1 MRPKYPADVTA
12 AFLDLQEQPQLTAQT
27 LSCKGRVEPG
37 AAAPP
42 PFAAVLTEL
51 IETMFFASMATEE
64 GRLNPVGVVFAG
76 SLGDLE
82 LDEPAWDLVRFGSAV
97 AFDVEHVANLAS
109 ACAWPRSFLSVV
121 PLDGSLVIAGIA
133 TPHSRRSFELD
144 QLVRVVVPKP
154 GVVAVYRGEWEIVR
168 YERGAVRTW
177 MPKNRPQLDSIE
189 RTVLRDLAS
198 PHGRRVSKYLL
209 RIVEG
214 MVELGRGGLLVVL
227 GPGEGLP
234 QLFGEEGNPFDTEVK
249 RLDPALCLGSAI
261 LELSVSAARES
272 QPPSEPRQVDGKK
285 PAADGAARGPDH
297 RFKSSERLNRLLD
310 LIVRLT
316 TVDGAVVMDHG
327 LDVLAFGAKL
337 PPPRSIISEVYA
349 ATPDQRMDVSL
360 SLDARGTRH
369 RAAAAFVAGYPER
382 IAFIVSQDGNAATFQ
397 EIEGKVVY
405 WPL

>member
-12 AFLDLQEQPQLTAQT
+12 AFLELEGQSQLAGHPIV
-27 LSCKGRVEPG
+27 LRPR
-37 AAAPP
+37 AAAGAPNLSE
-42 PFAAVLTEL
+42 AVLTQL

-64 GRLNPVGVVFAG
+64 GRLNPVGLVFAG
-76 SLGDLE
+76 SPIEFESEG
-82 LDEPAWDLVRFGSAV
+82 PAWDLVRFGSTV
-97 AFDVEHVANLAS
+97 PFDVEHVANLAS

-121 PLDGSLVIAGIA
+121 PQDGSLVIAGIA
-133 TPHSRRSFELD
+133 TPHSRQSFDID

-154 GVVAVYRGEWEIVR
+154 GVVAVYRGEWEVVR

-177 MPKNRPQLDSIE
+177 MPKHRPQLDSIE
-189 RTVLRDLAS
+189 RTVFGEHAR
-198 PHGRRVSKYLL
+198 PIVRHVRNYLL
-209 RIVEG
+209 RMVEA
-214 MVELGRGGLLVVL
+214 MVELGRGGLLAIL

-249 RLDPALCLGSAI
+249 RLDPALCLGTAI
-261 LELSVSAARES
+261 LEIADVHRTY
-272 QPPSEPRQVDGKK
+272 PPDEPRKA
-285 PAADGAARGPDH
+285 PAAGAPDRSLPGPDRVH
-297 RFKSSERLNRLLD
+297 RLLD

-316 TVDGAVVMDHG
+316 TVDGAVVMSHT

-337 PPPRSIISEVYA
+337 PPSKGIISEIFA
-349 ATPDQRMDVSL
+349 ATPDQRMDASW

-382 IAFIVSQDGNAATFQ
+382 IAFIVSQDGLAATFQ

>member
-1 MRPKYPADVTA
+1 MRLKYPADVTA
-12 AFLDLQEQPQLTAQT
+12 AFLELQEQPQLTAQT
-27 LSCKGRVEPG
+27 LSCRGKVDPG
-37 AAAPP
+37 AAPP
-42 PFAAVLTEL
+42 PPFASVLTEL

-64 GRLNPVGVVFAG
+64 GRLNPVGIVFAG
-76 SLGDLE
+76 SLADFE
-82 LDEPAWDLVRFGSAV
+82 LDEPVWDLVRFGSPV

-109 ACAWPRSFLSVV
+109 ACPWPRSFLSVV
-121 PLDGSLVIAGIA
+121 PQGGALVIAGIA
-133 TPHSRRSFELD
+133 TPHSRRSFEVD

-189 RTVLRDLAS
+189 RTVLRDHAR

-214 MVELGRGGLLVVL
+214 MVELGRGGLLVAL

-234 QLFGEEGNPFDTEVK
+234 QLFGEEGNLLDTEVK

-261 LELSVSAARES
+261 FELSASAARES
-272 QPPSEPRQVDGKK
+272 QPPSEPRRADREK
-285 PAADGAARGPDH
+285 PAARWPARGPDH
-297 RFKSSERLNRLLD
+297 ALKSSERLNRLLD

-316 TVDGAVVMDHG
+316 TVDGAVVMSHA

-337 PPPRSIISEVYA
+337 PPPRAIISEVYA
-349 ATPDQRMDVSL
+349 ATPDQRMDASL

-369 RAAAAFVAGYPER
+369 RAAAAFVAGFPER
-382 IAFIVSQDGNAATFQ
+382 LAFIVSQDGNAATFQ

>member
-12 AFLDLQEQPQLTAQT
+12 AFLELQGQPPLAAQK
-27 LSCKGRVEPG
+27 LAPG
-37 AAAPP
+37 ARVAADEAPP
-42 PFAAVLTEL
+42 SFAAILTQL
-51 IETMFFASMATEE
+51 IETLFFASMATEE
-64 GRLNPVGVVFAG
+64 GRLNPIGVVFAERLAEFESG
-76 SLGDLE
+76 
-82 LDEPAWDLVRFGSAV
+82 EPAWDLVRFGSPV
-97 AFDVEHVANLAS
+97 AFDAEHLANLGPAS
-109 ACAWPRSFLSVV
+109 AWPRAFLAVV
-121 PLDGSLVIAGIA
+121 PLDGSLAVAGIA
-133 TPHSRRSFELD
+133 VPHGRPSFALD
-144 QLVRVVVPKP
+144 QLVRVVAPKP
-154 GVVAVYRGEWEIVR
+154 GVVAVYRGEWEVVR

-177 MPKNRPQLDSIE
+177 MPKNRPLLDSIE
-189 RTVLRDLAS
+189 RTVARDQASALARNVR
-198 PHGRRVSKYLL
+198 GYLL

-234 QLFGEEGNPFDTEVK
+234 QLFGEEGNQLDTEVK
-249 RLDPALCLGSAI
+249 RLAPALCLGSAI
-261 LELSVSAARES
+261 LDLAGAHETHLPDGPC
-272 QPPSEPRQVDGKK
+272 PPSRGRPAPRDSEHALQ
-285 PAADGAARGPDH
+285 R
-297 RFKSSERLNRLLD
+297 SERVSRLLE

-316 TVDGAVVMDHG
+316 TVDGAVVMSHA

-337 PPPRSIISEVYA
+337 PPPRAIISEVFA
-349 ATPDQRMDVSL
+349 ATPDQRMDASL

>member
-1 MRPKYPADVTA
+1 MRPKYPSDVTA
-12 AFLDLQEQPQLTAQT
+12 AFLELEAQSQLAAQRMAVSPT
-27 LSCKGRVEPG
+27 GAPG
-37 AAAPP
+37 APSVSAD
-42 PFAAVLTEL
+42 VLTQL

-64 GRLNPVGVVFAG
+64 GRLNPVGIVFTG
-76 SLGDLE
+76 SPADFEAEG
-82 LDEPAWDLVRFGSAV
+82 PAWDLVRFGSTM

-121 PLDGSLVIAGIA
+121 PQEGSLVIAGFA
-133 TPHSRRSFELD
+133 TPHSRQSVDIDR
-144 QLVRVVVPKP
+144 LVRVVVPKP
-154 GVVAVYRGEWEIVR
+154 GVVAVYRGEWEVVR
-168 YERGAVRTW
+168 YERGALRTW
-177 MPKNRPQLDSIE
+177 MPKHRPQLDSIE
-189 RTVLRDLAS
+189 RTVFGEHARPLA
-198 PHGRRVSKYLL
+198 RQVRNYLL
-209 RIVEG
+209 RIVEA
-214 MVELGRGGLLVVL
+214 MVELGRGGLLAVL

-261 LELSVSAARES
+261 LDIAAAHRASLPDAPQQAPGKAHACAPDRSATGHDRVS
-272 QPPSEPRQVDGKK
+272 
-285 PAADGAARGPDH
+285 
-297 RFKSSERLNRLLD
+297 RLLD

-316 TVDGAVVMDHG
+316 TVDGAVVMSHT

-337 PPPRSIISEVYA
+337 PPGKQIISEIFA
-349 ATPDQRMDVSL
+349 ATPDQRMDANW

-382 IAFIVSQDGNAATFQ
+382 IAFIVSQDGLAATFQ

>member
-1 MRPKYPADVTA
+1 MRLKYPADVTA
-12 AFLDLQEQPQLTAQT
+12 AFLELQEQPELTAQK
-27 LSCKGRVEPG
+27 LAWSVRVDPG
-37 AAAPP
+37 AASPP
-42 PFAAVLTEL
+42 PFATVLTEL

-64 GRLNPVGVVFAG
+64 GRLNPVGIVFAG
-76 SLGDLE
+76 SLADLE
-82 LDEPAWDLVRFGSAV
+82 LDEPAWDLVRFGSAM

-133 TPHSRRSFELD
+133 TPHGRRSFDSD

-177 MPKNRPQLDSIE
+177 MSKSRPQLDSIA
-189 RTVLRDLAS
+189 RIVLGD
-198 PHGRRVSKYLL
+198 HGRPLVRQVRSYLL
-209 RIVEG
+209 RIVDG
-214 MVELGRGGLLVVL
+214 MVELGRGGLLVAL

-234 QLFGEEGNPFDTEVK
+234 QLFGEGNQLDTEVK
-249 RLDPALCLGSAI
+249 RLEPALCLGSAI
-261 LELSVSAARES
+261 RDIHES
-272 QPPSEPRQVDGKK
+272 HPPSERQKAHAK
-285 PAADGAARGPDH
+285 QPAAHGQARGPDNAI
-297 RFKSSERLNRLLD
+297 KSSERINRLLD

-316 TVDGAVVMDHG
+316 TVDGAVVMSHA

-337 PPPRSIISEVYA
+337 PPPRAIISEVFA
-349 ATPDQRMDVSL
+349 ATPDQRMDASL

-369 RAAAAFVAGYPER
+369 RAAAGFVAGYPER

>member
-1 MRPKYPADVTA
+1 MRLKYPADVTA
-12 AFLDLQEQPQLTAQT
+12 AFLELQEQPDLTAQK
-27 LSCKGRVEPG
+27 LSCRTKVDPG
-37 AAAPP
+37 AAPP
-42 PFAAVLTEL
+42 PPFASILTEL

-64 GRLNPVGVVFAG
+64 GRLNPVGIVFAG
-76 SLGDLE
+76 SLADLE
-82 LDEPAWDLVRFGSAV
+82 LDEPAWDLVRFGSAM

-133 TPHSRRSFELD
+133 TPHGRRSFDVD

-177 MPKNRPQLDSIE
+177 MSKSRPQLDSIA
-189 RTVLRDLAS
+189 RTVLGD
-198 PHGRRVSKYLL
+198 HGKPFVRQVRSYLL
-209 RIVEG
+209 RVVDG
-214 MVELGRGGLLVVL
+214 MVELGRGGLLAVL
-227 GPGEGLP
+227 GPGEGLS
-234 QLFGEEGNPFDTEVK
+234 QLFGEEANLLDTEVK

-261 LELSVSAARES
+261 LDIHES
-272 QPPSEPRQVDGKK
+272 YPPSERRQAPGKQ
-285 PAADGAARGPDH
+285 PAAHGQARVPEH
-297 RFKSSERLNRLLD
+297 ALKTSERIDRLLD

-316 TVDGAVVMDHG
+316 TVDGAVVMSHA

-337 PPPRSIISEVYA
+337 PPPRAIISEVFA
-349 ATPDQRMDVSL
+349 ATPDQRMDASL

>member
-12 AFLDLQEQPQLTAQT
+12 AFLELEGQSQLTAHRLALT
-27 LSCKGRVEPG
+27 PRDAHGAPALS
-37 AAAPP
+37 AD
-42 PFAAVLTEL
+42 VLTQL

-64 GRLNPVGVVFAG
+64 GRLNPVGLVFAG
-76 SLGDLE
+76 APADLE
-82 LDEPAWDLVRFGSAV
+82 SDGPAWDLVRFGSTV
-97 AFDVEHVANLAS
+97 QFDVEHVANLAS
-109 ACAWPRSFLSVV
+109 ACAWPRSFLAVV
-121 PLDGSLVIAGIA
+121 PSEGSLVIAGIA
-133 TPHSRRSFELD
+133 TPHSRHVFDID

-168 YERGAVRTW
+168 YERGALRTW
-177 MPKNRPQLDSIE
+177 MPKHRPQLDSIE
-189 RTVLRDLAS
+189 RTVCGDQARPLIRNVRS
-198 PHGRRVSKYLL
+198 YLL
-209 RIVEG
+209 RVVEG
-214 MVELGRGGLLVVL
+214 MVELGRGGLLAIL

-261 LELSVSAARES
+261 LDIAEARPV
-272 QPPSEPRQVDGKK
+272 QLAIDPRLTPGKA
-285 PAADGAARGPDH
+285 PASPGETRDPERARTSPDRVH
-297 RFKSSERLNRLLD
+297 RLLD

-316 TVDGAVVMDHG
+316 TVDGAVVMSHA

-337 PPPRSIISEVYA
+337 PPAKAIISEIFA
-349 ATPDQRMDVSL
+349 ATPDQRMDASWC
-360 SLDARGTRH
+360 LDARGTRH

-382 IAFIVSQDGNAATFQ
+382 IAFIVSQDGLAATFQ

>member
-12 AFLDLQEQPQLTAQT
+12 AFLELEGQSQLAGHPIV
-27 LSCKGRVEPG
+27 LRPR
-37 AAAPP
+37 AAAGAPNLSE
-42 PFAAVLTEL
+42 AVLTQL

-64 GRLNPVGVVFAG
+64 GRLNPVGIVFAG
-76 SLGDLE
+76 SPIEFESEG
-82 LDEPAWDLVRFGSAV
+82 PAWDLVRFGSTV
-97 AFDVEHVANLAS
+97 PFDVEHVANLAS

-121 PLDGSLVIAGIA
+121 PQDGSLVIAGIT
-133 TPHSRRSFELD
+133 TPHSRQSFDID

-154 GVVAVYRGEWEIVR
+154 GVVAVYRGEWEVVR

-177 MPKNRPQLDSIE
+177 MPKHRPQLDSIE
-189 RTVLRDLAS
+189 RTVFGEHAR
-198 PHGRRVSKYLL
+198 PIVRHVRNYLL
-209 RIVEG
+209 RMVEA
-214 MVELGRGGLLVVL
+214 MVELGRGGLLAIL

-249 RLDPALCLGSAI
+249 RLDPALCLGTAI
-261 LELSVSAARES
+261 LEIAEAHRTY
-272 QPPSEPRQVDGKK
+272 PPDEPRQAPGVA
-285 PAADGAARGPDH
+285 PAARAPDRPLPGPDRVH
-297 RFKSSERLNRLLD
+297 RLLD

-316 TVDGAVVMDHG
+316 TVDGAVVMSHT

-337 PPPRSIISEVYA
+337 PPPKGIISEIFA
-349 ATPDQRMDVSL
+349 ATPDQRMDASW

-382 IAFIVSQDGNAATFQ
+382 IAFIVSQDGLAATFQ
-397 EIEGKVVY
+397 EIDGKVVY